1 MMAEPSIQV
10 LEANQGCPKSG
21 GAPFLITIY
30 TAALAFS
37 I

>member
-1 MMAEPSIQV
+1 MDKPSIEV
-10 LEANQGCPKSG
+10 LEANQGCPKRN

>member
-1 MMAEPSIQV
+1 MMDKPSIQV
-10 LEANQGCPKSG
+10 LEANQRCPKSG
-21 GAPFLITIY
+21 GAPLLITIY